1 MRLAAVALAVVL
13 SEAPSNERAMGM
25 LRDWVRFVDEHTAGD
40 TDAALDSL
48 TAWTY
53 NDLELLQAYVEALTE
68 VPPNAQF
75 RGIRRQQI
83 SDVDLAEIKERT
95 KVLRGRGD
103 FDRFRQRAA
112 ILHTDAAILGAAP
125 VVVDAPVPQSQRP
138 RWAHGEP
145 EPRLDVKSF
154 DGRVDRFERAN
165 PNWQYSMGLLESLPA
180 APRRDPFVAQWYRAV
195 GAYFAKERNYADAV
209 GHFERAQLVVP
220 NDPLVLYGEACL
232 QETLGAPRIQNYF
245 RVTTLPNGLVIRGV
259 SSPQTHL
266 RRADSLL
273 RKALAADPHFVE
285 ANLRLGRVLTQL
297 KRPEE
302 ALPYL
307 QAAIANSQDRTVTY
321 YAHLFSGDAALA
333 LGRLPD
339 SKTSYEIAVAL
350 YPDSQA
356 SRLGLAAA
364 LRAGGDRPAA
374 LAILERTLV
383 KPPASREGDDPWW
396 DYYFGDAANVE
407 RLIEALWEPLRSRK
421 P

>member
-307 QAAIANSQDRTVTY
+307 QAAIADSQDRTVTY

-339 SKTSYEIAVAL
+339 SRLSYEIAVAL

-374 LAILERTLV
+374 LATLERTLV

>member
-1 MRLAAVALAVVL
+1 MRLLAVALTVAL

-25 LRDWVRFVDEHTAGD
+25 LRDWVGFVDEHTAGEP
-40 TDAALDSL
+40 DAALDSL

-53 NDLELLQAYVEALTE
+53 NDLEMLQAYVEALTE
-68 VPPNAQF
+68 VPLNTKIRDA
-75 RGIRRQQI
+75 GRRQI
-83 SDVDLAEIKERT
+83 TGLDLAAIKERT
-95 KVLRGRGD
+95 KDLQRRGD
-103 FDRFRQRAA
+103 FDRFRKRAA

-125 VVVDAPVPQSQRP
+125 VVVDAPVPDSQRP
-138 RWAHGEP
+138 RWARGEA
-145 EPRLDVKSF
+145 EPRVNVKSL
-154 DGRVDRFERAN
+154 DGRVESFERAN
-165 PNWQYSMGLLESLPA
+165 PNWQYSMSLLESLPA
-180 APRRDPFVAQWYRAV
+180 VPRRDPFVARWYRAV
-195 GAYFAKERNYADAV
+195 GAYFAKQRNHADAV
-209 GHFERAQLVVP
+209 GHFERARLVVP
-220 NDPLVLYGEACL
+220 DDPLVLYGEACL
-232 QETLGAPRIQNYF
+232 QETLGAPRIQDYV

-266 RRADSLL
+266 RRAESLL
-273 RKALAADPHFVE
+273 RKALAADSHFVE

-307 QAAIANSQDRTVTY
+307 QAAIAESHDRTVTY

-333 LGRLPD
+333 VGRLPD
-339 SKTSYEIAVAL
+339 SKLSYEIAVAL

-356 SRLGLAAA
+356 SRLGLASA

-374 LAILERTLV
+374 LAAMARTLV

-396 DYYFGDAANVE
+396 DYYFGDAANVD
-407 RLIEALWEPLRSRK
+407 RLMEELREPLRSRQ

>member
-13 SEAPSNERAMGM
+13 SAAPSNQRAMVM
-25 LRDWVRFVDEHTAGD
+25 LHDWVRFVDEHTAGD

-48 TAWTY
+48 NAWTY

-68 VPPNAQF
+68 VPPNTQF
-75 RGIRRQQI
+75 RGTRRQQI
-83 SDVDLAEIKERT
+83 ADVDLAEIKERT

-103 FDRFRQRAA
+103 FDRFRKRAA

-125 VVVDAPVPQSQRP
+125 VLVDAPVPQSQRP

-145 EPRLDVKSF
+145 QPRVDVKSF
-154 DGRVDRFERAN
+154 DGRVESFERAN
-165 PNWQYSMGLLESLPA
+165 PNWQYSLSLLESLPA
-180 APRRDPFVAQWYRAV
+180 APRRDRFVAQWYRAV
-195 GAYFAKERNYADAV
+195 GAYFARERSYADAIR
-209 GHFERAQLVVP
+209 HFERAQLVVP
-220 NDPLVLYGEACL
+220 DDPLVLYGEACL
-232 QETLGAPRIQNYF
+232 QETLGAPRIQNYV
-245 RVTTLPNGLVIRGV
+245 RVTTLPNGLVIRDV
-259 SSPQTHL
+259 SSPQRHL
-266 RRADSLL
+266 RRAESLL
-273 RKALAADPHFVE
+273 RKALAADSHFVE

-297 KRPEE
+297 KRYEE

-307 QAAIANSQDRTVTY
+307 QAAIADSRDRTVTY

-339 SKTSYEIAVAL
+339 SRLSYEIAVAL

-356 SRLGLAAA
+356 SRLGLATA
-364 LRAGGDRPAA
+364 LRAAGDRPAA
-374 LAILERTLV
+374 LAAMARTLT

>member
-1 MRLAAVALAVVL
+1 MRLVAVALAVVL
-13 SEAPSNERAMGM
+13 SEAPSNQRAMAM
-25 LRDWVRFVDEHTAGD
+25 LRDWVRFVDEHTAGE

-68 VPPNAQF
+68 VPLNTQI
-75 RGIRRQQI
+75 RDVRRRQI
-83 SDVDLAEIKERT
+83 TGIDLAEIKERT
-95 KVLRGRGD
+95 KDLQRRGD
-103 FDRFRQRAA
+103 FDRFRKRAT

-125 VVVDAPVPQSQRP
+125 VVVDVPVPQSQRP

-145 EPRLDVKSF
+145 GPRVDVKSF
-154 DGRVDRFERAN
+154 DGRVERFERAN
-165 PNWQYSMGLLESLPA
+165 PNWQYAMSLLESLPA
-180 APRRDPFVAQWYRAV
+180 APRRDRFVAQWYRAV

-209 GHFERAQLVVP
+209 EHFERAQLVVP

-232 QETLGAPRIQNYF
+232 QETLGAPRIQNYVH
-245 RVTTLPNGLVIRGV
+245 VTTLPNGLVIRGV

-266 RRADSLL
+266 RRAESLL
-273 RKALAADPHFVE
+273 RKALTADPDFVE

-307 QAAIANSQDRTVTY
+307 QAAIAESHDRTVTY

-339 SKTSYEIAVAL
+339 SRLSYEIAMAL

-374 LAILERTLV
+374 LAVMERTLV

-407 RLIEALWEPLRSRK
+407 RLIGELWEPLRSRT

>member
-13 SEAPSNERAMGM
+13 SEAPNERAMSM
-25 LRDWVRFVDEHTAGD
+25 LRDWVRFVDEHTAGE

-53 NDLELLQAYVEALTE
+53 NDLELLLGYVEALTE
-68 VPPNAQF
+68 VPLNIPV
-75 RGIRRQQI
+75 RGIRKRQI
-83 SDVDLAEIKERT
+83 NDFDLAEIKART
-95 KVLRGRGD
+95 KDLQVRGD
-103 FDRFRQRAA
+103 FDRFRKRAV

-125 VVVDAPVPQSQRP
+125 VVVAAPVADKSRP
-138 RWAHGEP
+138 PWRRGEP
-145 EPRLDVKSF
+145 EPRVDVKSL
-154 DGRVDRFERAN
+154 DGRVESFERAN
-165 PNWQYSMGLLESLPA
+165 PNWQYSMGLVESLPA
-180 APRRDPFVAQWYRAV
+180 APRRDRFVAQWYRAV
-195 GAYFAKERNYADAV
+195 GAYFAKERNYADAI

-220 NDPLVLYGEACL
+220 DDPLVLYGEACL
-232 QETLGAPRIQNYF
+232 QETLGAPRIQNYV

-259 SSPQTHL
+259 SLPQTHL
-266 RRADSLL
+266 RRAESLL
-273 RKALAADPHFVE
+273 RKALAADSHFVE

-297 KRPEE
+297 NRDEG

-307 QAAIANSQDRTVTY
+307 QAAIADSQDRTVTY

-339 SKTSYEIAVAL
+339 SRLSYEIAVAL

-364 LRAGGDRPAA
+364 FRAAGDRPAA
-374 LAILERTLV
+374 LATLERTLV

-396 DYYFGDAANVE
+396 DYYFGDAANVD
-407 RLIEALWEPLRSRK
+407 RLIEELREPLRSRQ